1 MFLIGLTG
9 GIAAGKSTV
18 AKLWRELGAVEIDSD
33 EVAREVVAPGSIG
46 LEAVVD
52 AFGPALL
59 TERGELN
66 RKALGEIVFQDA
78 AKRKSLE
85 SILHPLIQQRSRER
99 IAANSAAEL
108 VVYSIPLL
116 VETASTL
123 PFDAVVTVETS
134 PEEQLRRLV
143 EVRGMSASEARMRI
157 QSQATREARVQR
169 ADFVLD
175 SSKSLAEL
183 REDARA
189 LFATLRAAAQAKSRH

>member
-18 AKLWRELGAVEIDSD
+18 ATLWRELGAVEIDSD

-85 SILHPLIQQRSRER
+85 SILHPLIQQRSREL

-123 PFDAVVTVETS
+123 PFDAVVTVETL